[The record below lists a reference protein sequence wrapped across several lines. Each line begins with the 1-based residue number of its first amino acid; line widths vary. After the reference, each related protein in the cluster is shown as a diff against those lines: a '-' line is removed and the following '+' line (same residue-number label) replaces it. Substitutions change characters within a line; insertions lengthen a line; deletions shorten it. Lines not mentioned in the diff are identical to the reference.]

1 MPPTDPRWHYKTCA
15 VVGNSGSL
23 LLANHGAEI
32 DGHDAV
38 LRMNNAPVGGRFLA
52 QVGQKTSFNLVNFH
66 WAKAIQTR
74 TPVAQRDALVLMYE
88 AGRYTPSPF
97 SLYIHVFM
105 SVH

>member
-1 MPPTDPRWHYKTCA
+1 LSGKGQDELKFSGNGNECKPL

-66 WAKAIQTR
+66 W
-74 TPVAQRDALVLMYE
+74 
-88 AGRYTPSPF
+88 
-97 SLYIHVFM
+97 
-105 SVH
+105 

>member
-1 MPPTDPRWHYKTCA
+1 

-66 WAKAIQTR
+66 W
-74 TPVAQRDALVLMYE
+74 
-88 AGRYTPSPF
+88 
-97 SLYIHVFM
+97 
-105 SVH
+105 